1 MSDIK
6 LTLDNAQSGGPQLVL
21 IEDDV
26 IIQKV
31 WLKDLRSPD
40 EGVYFST
47 GPTTR
52 MSLDEFPEEDGIP
65 IYPS

>member
-1 MSDIK
+1 MSDIR
-6 LTLDNAQSGGPQLVL
+6 LTLNNAQGGGPQLVL
-21 IEDDV
+21 TEDG
-26 IIQKV
+26 IIVQKI
-31 WLKDLRSPD
+31 WLRSVRSPD

-52 MSLDEFPEEDGIP
+52 MSLEDFPEEDGIP